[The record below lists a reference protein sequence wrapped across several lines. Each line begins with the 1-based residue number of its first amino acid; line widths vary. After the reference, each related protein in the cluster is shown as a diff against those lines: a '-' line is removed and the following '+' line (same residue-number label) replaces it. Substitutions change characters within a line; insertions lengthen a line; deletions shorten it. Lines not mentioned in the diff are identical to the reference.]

1 MNKYIF
7 FLLYN
12 IYITFIY
19 IRERR
24 RRRICKGKVS
34 ENEKGLERR
43 NNKKKLLKLC
53 YIKFIR
59 NE

>member
-1 MNKYIF
+1 MNKYIY

-24 RRRICKGKVS
+24 RRRVCKGKVS

-43 NNKKKLLKLC
+43 NNKKKI
-53 YIKFIR
+53 IKIMLYKIYKK
-59 NE
+59 